1 MSRRRRSL
9 TRGQTIAEFAMVLPV
24 LLLLLLGS
32 VDFGG
37 YFGTR
42 MSVQNAVRAGVSYA
56 VVNPQN
62 WSGATSIATFTEQSS
77 EFGSLHDTDITI
89 GYYLLSVSLASPCGQ
104 WTSAGGM
111 VYFTI
116 SGTTYTKATCLVAN
130 STLIK
135 VTAVYTYSPLTPI
148 PKLPVATT
156 TAVAT
161 LLEEQ

>member
-1 MSRRRRSL
+1 MSRRRRS
-9 TRGQTIAEFAMVLPV
+9 RGQTIPEFAMVLPV
-24 LLLLLLGS
+24 LLLLLLGT

-42 MSVQNAVRAGVSYA
+42 LSVQNAVRAGVSYA
-56 VVNPQN
+56 VVNPTN
-62 WSGATSIATFTEQSS
+62 WSGSTSIATFTEHSS
-77 EFGSLHDTDITI
+77 GFGSLHDTDITI
-89 GYYLLSVSLASPCGQ
+89 SYYQIGVSITSPCGQ

-111 VYFTI
+111 VYYTI
-116 SGTTYTKATCLVAN
+116 GATTYTKATCVVAN

-148 PKLPVATT
+148 PKLPTVTT

>member
-1 MSRRRRSL
+1 
-9 TRGQTIAEFAMVLPV
+9 MVLPV
-24 LLLLLLGS
+24 LLLLLFGT

-42 MSVQNAVRAGVSYA
+42 LSVQDAVRAGVSYA
-56 VVNPQN
+56 VVNPTN
-62 WSGATSIATFTEQSS
+62 WSGSTSIAAFTEKASG
-77 EFGSLHDTDITI
+77 FGTLHDADITI
-89 GYYLLSVSLASPCGQ
+89 GYYLLSVSLTSPCGQ

-116 SGTTYTKATCLVAN
+116 GATTYTKATCVVAN

>member
-1 MSRRRRSL
+1 VNRRRRSS
-9 TRGQTIAEFAMVLPV
+9 RGQTVAEFAMVLPV
-24 LLLLLLGS
+24 LLLLLFGS
-32 VDFGG
+32 IDFGG

-42 MSVQNAVRAGVSYA
+42 MSVQNAARAGVAYA
-56 VVNPQN
+56 VVNPTS
-62 WSGATSIATFTEQSS
+62 WSGSTSIATATEHAS
-77 EFGSLHDTDITI
+77 EFGSLHDADITI
-89 GYYLLSVSLASPCGQ
+89 GYYLLSVSLTSPCGQ

-116 SGTTYTKATCLVAN
+116 AATTYTKATCLIAN